1 MSQLLMHPKTQDLVN
16 RVIQHPPHALLI
28 AGAEGS
34 GKSAMSDKIANN
46 VLNTD
51 NLAGHAYVKMLDAS
65 AGEGIAQVR
74 EIRKFLSLKTTGQS
88 VIRRIVIIENAD
100 SLGADAQNALL
111 KILEEPPIDTMIILT
126 AGHAHQLLSTI
137 RSRVHALKIL
147 PLGKNYCLSLE
158 THTTEELTRAYA
170 LSNGRAGEF
179 VALLGEGA
187 EHPIVESV
195 AMAKSF
201 LGQKP
206 YERLSQ
212 VDILAKDKEQT
223 KKLLVG
229 LEKCLHATM
238 TTANHNNLATLHCKL
253 ECVSVGK
260 KSFENNTNTKLLLTS
275 LAINL

>member
-1 MSQLLMHPKTQDLVN
+1 MHPKTLDSVEK
-16 RVIQHPPHALLI
+16 VTEHPPHALLL

-34 GKSAMSDKIANN
+34 GKSTLSENIAKN

-51 NLAGHAYVKMLDAS
+51 NIASHSYVKMLDAS
-65 AGEGIAQVR
+65 VAGEGIAQVR

-88 VIRRIVIIENAD
+88 AIRRVVIIENAD

-137 RSRVHALKIL
+137 RSRVHTLKIL
-147 PLGKNYCLSLE
+147 PLGKDYCLSLG
-158 THTTEELTRAYA
+158 THSVEELARAYA

-179 VALLGEGA
+179 VALLGAGT
-187 EHPIVESV
+187 EHPVVESV

-201 LGQKP
+201 LGQNP

-212 VDILAKDKEQT
+212 VDALAKDKEQA

-229 LEKCLHATM
+229 LEKCLHAAM
-238 TTANHNNLATLHCKL
+238 TTAKQNNLATLHSKL
-253 ECVSVGK
+253 ECVSLGK
-260 KSFENNTNTKLLLTS
+260 KSFENSANTKLLLTS